1 MMTVVMMEIGS
12 DDDCGDDG
20 DRYKYLV
27 VGQQQ
32 CVLV

>member
-1 MMTVVMMEIGS
+1 MMPVMMEIGT

-27 VGQQQ
+27 VG
-32 CVLV
+32 

>member
-1 MMTVVMMEIGS
+1 MMSVMMEIGT

-27 VGQQQ
+27 VGQQRY
-32 CVLV
+32 VLV